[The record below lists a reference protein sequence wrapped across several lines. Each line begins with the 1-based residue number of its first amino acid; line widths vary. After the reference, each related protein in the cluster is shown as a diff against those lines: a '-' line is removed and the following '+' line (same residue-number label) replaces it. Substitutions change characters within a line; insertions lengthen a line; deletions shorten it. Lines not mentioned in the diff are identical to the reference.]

1 MARLLLLLIFIAT
14 HSFAQQGHPFL
25 SHFSPT
31 GKNNV
36 LCFDFK
42 QAPNGLFYSA
52 CREGV
57 FQFDGRNWQRIEV
70 KESIYTLLP
79 EADRIWVA
87 GDGFAGYLTKQ
98 IGKPGFTLKKTG
110 TQSETAFTAIKS
122 DEQFIYFIAE
132 NEFWQTHRKTL
143 KTTKLKVAPNETI
156 LTVMP
161 AGKTYI
167 PTVITDSTSYQ
178 IKQTSLIAAPEKF
191 ESVKLITAL
200 NNNWF
205 ALRGNNQF
213 YVGTPDKWSVVSL
226 ADLGTILQSI
236 PVTLIQVSAEVIAIG
251 TVHNGIYLVNTKSG
265 KTEEHIHYGTGLP
278 DNEIFCLTKD
288 QENNIWAAH
297 ELGFTQIST
306 HIPLQTFSHYPGLQ
320 GNVQTTAF
328 IGSTLYVGTSTGLYK
343 LQPRKTTL
351 EWLEPVRVPNKT
363 DKSKTEQTATTQ
375 PTEPTSK
382 KKGFFSFLK
391 RKKEEKATQKQN
403 ATTEQPLPNQ
413 EKIIYV
419 KRTIEQADGFE
430 YKKEESIQTKI
441 SFLLAQPNQLFAAG
455 PAGLYQITSSQKPR
469 LIFSDPIE
477 FASTL
482 ANNQLILQNESG
494 TVFLCNPNGK
504 TQILFST
511 AESIQSATENNAG
524 VWLVG
529 IKTLYHLD
537 ADFKIKTYK
546 FSNTQNDATAIISL
560 NDVPVMCNADGYF
573 LFNNRAVRVIDS
585 LAKANLFFA
594 SANIMVTKRENQWSM
609 VGHNQ
614 ANTLNYLNLVPE
626 IRKLIVEKNT
636 NTIWVVSVNNEL
648 YSLKLQNTKNTSV
661 QYPLLVKS
669 VIHNKNYLPQTIRKF
684 EFIQSEQLF
693 NMDVSRP
700 FFANAKDVE
709 YRYWLEGLEGSDF
722 SAWSANSVI
731 NFTFLPLGKYKLH
744 VQTRDALHEQ
754 SIDEIFEIIVKPPLW
769 KTPWFYAS
777 QFVLFGLLVLVS
789 IRLKMNRR
797 YKIFAQLLSVLT
809 IVLLITFIQT
819 VFSTY
824 LSTSS
829 PVIDFCIQVGI
840 ALLVLPIE
848 LYLRKL
854 MASDVAAEK
863 LKSIINNTQ
872 KNA

>member
-1 MARLLLLLIFIAT
+1 MARLLILFILMTT

-25 SHFSPT
+25 SHFSPP

-42 QAPNGLFYSA
+42 QAPNGLFYAA

-79 EADRIWVA
+79 EKDKLWVA
-87 GDGFAGYLTKQ
+87 GDGFVGYLVKQ
-98 IGKPGFTLKKTG
+98 NGKPGFTLKKTE
-110 TQSETAFTAIKS
+110 TQNEIAFTSIYS
-122 DEQFIYFIAE
+122 DEQFVYFISDVE
-132 NEFWQTHRKTL
+132 VWQVDRRTL
-143 KTTKLKVAPNETI
+143 KTIKVKVSPNETI
-156 LTVMP
+156 LAVLP
-161 AGKTYI
+161 AEKAYT
-167 PTVITDSTSYQ
+167 PTVVTDSTSYQ
-178 IKQTSLIAAPEKF
+178 LQQTSLRAASKKF
-191 ESVKLITAL
+191 EEIKVITSL

-205 ALRGNNQF
+205 VLKNNNQF
-213 YVGTPDKWSVVSL
+213 YTGTPDKWNEVRL
-226 ADLGTILQSI
+226 ADWETIIQSI
-236 PVTLIQVSAEVIAIG
+236 PVTLIQVSADVMAIG
-251 TVHNGIYLVNTKSG
+251 TVHNGIYLVNVKSG

-278 DNEIFCLTKD
+278 DNEIFCLAKD

-328 IGSTLYVGTSTGLYK
+328 IGNTLYVGTSTGLFK
-343 LQPRKTTL
+343 LQPRKTIL
-351 EWLEPVRVPNKT
+351 EWLEPVRVNNNT
-363 DKSKTEQTATTQ
+363 NKSKNQQATTS
-375 PTEPTSK
+375 PATEPASK

-391 RKKEEKATQKQN
+391 RKKDEKTTQEVKASSAQ
-403 ATTEQPLPNQ
+403 ALSNQ

-430 YKKEESIQTKI
+430 YKKEENIQTKI
-441 SFLLAQPNQLFAAG
+441 SFLLTQPNQLFAAG
-455 PAGLYQITSSQKPR
+455 PAGLYHITSTQKPR

-477 FASTL
+477 FAITL
-482 ANNQLILQNESG
+482 NNNQLIVQNESG
-494 TVFLCNPNGK
+494 TVFLCDTNGK
-504 TQILFST
+504 TQTLFST
-511 AESIQSATENNAG
+511 AESIQAATENSTG
-524 VWLVG
+524 IWLAG
-529 IKTLYHLD
+529 IKTIYHLD
-537 ADFKIKTYK
+537 TDFKIKTYK
-546 FSNTQNDATAIISL
+546 YSNTQNDATAIISL
-560 NDVPVMCNADGYF
+560 NDVPLFCNSDGYF
-573 LFNNRAVRVIDS
+573 VFSNRAVRVVDT

-594 SANIMVTKRENQWSM
+594 SANTLIAKHENQWKM
-609 VGHNQ
+609 LGHTQ
-614 ANTLNYLNLVPE
+614 ASTLNYLNLIPE
-626 IRKLIVEKNT
+626 IRKLIIEKPT
-636 NTIWVVSVNNEL
+636 NTIWIVSVNNEL
-648 YSLKLQNTKNTSV
+648 YSLKLGNTKNTTV

-669 VIHNKNYLPQTIRKF
+669 VIHNKTYLPQTIRKF
-684 EFIQSEQLF
+684 EFIQTEQLF
-693 NMDVSRP
+693 TMDVSRP
-700 FFANAKDVE
+700 FYANAKDVE

-722 SAWSANSVI
+722 SQWSANSII
-731 NFTFLPLGKYKLH
+731 NFTFLPLGKYNLH
-744 VQTRDALHEQ
+744 VQTRDALHKQ
-754 SIDEIFEIIVKPPLW
+754 SVDEIFEIVVKPPLW

-777 QFVLFGLLVLVS
+777 QFVLFGLLVLLS

-829 PVIDFCIQVGI
+829 PVVDFCIQVGI

-854 MASDVAAEK
+854 MASDIAAEK
-863 LKSIINNTQ
+863 LKSIITTT
-872 KNA
+872 KNE